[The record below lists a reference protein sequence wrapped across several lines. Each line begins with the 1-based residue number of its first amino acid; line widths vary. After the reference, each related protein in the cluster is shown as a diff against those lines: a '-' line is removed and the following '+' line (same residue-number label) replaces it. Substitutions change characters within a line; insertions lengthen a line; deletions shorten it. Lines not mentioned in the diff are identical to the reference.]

1 MGNPVKSRVVLPA
14 FYISDNPRWRDHIVR
29 ALRGSGFYVSEDMR
43 QVWGVDTIKTA
54 RGIQF
59 SDGWVLDRLWV
70 GGHRAAFC
78 CLPRRIY
85 FDSSGQIDRRPERM
99 IFGGW
104 RPPTPLDDRVEALLS
119 LSDWLNKNIKGLG
132 HEMIAATDCENELDD
147 RCIRCVRGHRR
158 PASVQLSAVHA
169 ELGYDELPQGAQVI
183 VVPVKP
189 QQEGVAARYAESVRG
204 LVGDVFR
211 VRIVPM
217 ERIIR
222 RLDGL
227 QGIRGEQRTPF
238 VLVLVLGD
246 RQEEIQAE
254 TKQAMAELDRHQI
267 PWRRAHADD
276 DQQWSIRDQIGSL
289 VQGLGG
295 RSYRVC
301 DDAVG
306 QLPWSLG
313 LDLSHRGHNNQ
324 SVLCGALID
333 PHGGLA
339 RAWVHR
345 HVRNEQI
352 NKVAL
357 RRIMREAASLVWES
371 DPGQGLLVVRDGRLF
386 EREDQQ
392 FYRERLGVP
401 VTLLELR
408 KRKNPPVLIDGHLPN
423 TPLSAFLAD
432 VPGGGHL
439 AFLVTLP
446 RKHRGSFD
454 SVLKMYW
461 REEWDGLGLGDSL
474 PRILMAQS
482 LAPGLGL
489 HPHYLP
495 APLYWADGI
504 AGASDSDLRFRGQA
518 VVDLSAN

>member
-1 MGNPVKSRVVLPA
+1 MGTPVRSGAVLPA
-14 FYISDNPRWRDHIVR
+14 FYISNDPEWRVHVER
-29 ALRGSGFYVSEDMR
+29 ALSGSGFRTSDDLKL
-43 QVWGVDTIKTA
+43 VWNADAINSA
-54 RGIQF
+54 RGTEF
-59 SDGWVLDRLWV
+59 SDGWMLDRLWV

-104 RPPTPLDDRVEALLS
+104 RPTTPLEGRAVALLQ
-119 LSDWLNKNIKGLG
+119 LSEWLDKNLTGLG
-132 HEMIAATDCENELDD
+132 HEAIEATDLEVELGE
-147 RCIRCVRGHRR
+147 RCLRCVRDHRR

-169 ELGYDELPQGAQVI
+169 ELGYDEVPQGAQVL
-183 VVPVKP
+183 VVPVRP
-189 QQEGVAARYAESVRG
+189 QLEGVAAHYAEAVGG
-204 LVGDVFR
+204 LIGDGAR

-222 RLDGL
+222 RLDSI
-227 QGIRGEQRTPF
+227 QSSPGEQRLPF
-238 VLVLVLGD
+238 VLVLVLGG
-246 RQEEIQAE
+246 RQEEIHVDIIH
-254 TKQAMAELDRHQI
+254 AMAELDRHRI

-276 DQQWSIRDQIGSL
+276 DRQWSVRDQIGSL

-295 RSYRVC
+295 RAYRVF
-301 DDAVG
+301 DDVLG
-306 QLPWSLG
+306 HLPWSLG
-313 LDLSHRGHNNQ
+313 LDLSHRGHKDL
-324 SVLCGALID
+324 SVLCGALIN
-333 PHGGLA
+333 PQGGLA

-345 HVRNEQI
+345 HGRNEQI
-352 NKVAL
+352 SKVAL
-357 RRIMREAASLVWES
+357 RRIMREAASLVREC

-408 KRKNPPVLIDGHLPN
+408 KRRNPPVLINGDLPDS
-423 TPLSAFLAD
+423 PLSASLPD
-432 VPGGGHL
+432 MPRGDHL
-439 AFLVTLP
+439 TFLVTLP

-461 REEWDGLGLGDSL
+461 REEWDGLGLGGSL

-504 AGASDSDLRFRGQA
+504 AGASDGDLRFRGQA
-518 VVDLSAN
+518 VVDLSGN